1 MIFYLVRHGQTDW
14 NNERRFQGQLDIP
27 MNETGIRQMCDL
39 ADRLVE
45 AGVRVDTMI
54 ASPLDR
60 ARKSAEIIAEKTGF
74 QKEIIF
80 DELLM
85 ERYCGILQG
94 ELWQPGLDLD
104 DPKYKMETIPELCG
118 RAEKVLEKYSFSEDE
133 HVMIVSHGG
142 LLTALKAVLSGYK
155 MDYHNKPS
163 VPVLQGNVLCCVR
176 EAGKEAVFYNL
187 F

>member
-27 MNETGIRQMCDL
+27 MNETGVRQIREL
-39 ADRLVE
+39 ADRIVE
-45 AGVRVDTMI
+45 AGVRFDRML
-54 ASPLDR
+54 ASPLGR

-94 ELWQPGLDLD
+94 EIWHPGLDLD
-104 DPKYKMETIPELCG
+104 DPKYKMETIPEILN
-118 RAEKVLEKYSFSEDE
+118 RAEKVLEKYPFSEDE

-142 LLTALKAVLSGYK
+142 MLTALKAVLAGHK
-155 MDYHNKPS
+155 MDYHDKS
-163 VPVLQGNVLCCVR
+163 APVIQGNVLCCVK
-176 EAGKEAVFYNL
+176 EEGKETVFYNL

>member
-27 MNETGIRQMCDL
+27 LNETGIQQIREL
-39 ADRLVE
+39 ADRIVE
-45 AGVRVDTMI
+45 AGVRFDTML
-54 ASPLDR
+54 ASPLIR

-94 ELWQPGLDLD
+94 EIWHPGLDLD
-104 DPKYKMETIPELCG
+104 DPKYEMETIPELCD
-118 RAEKVLEKYSFSEDE
+118 RAERALGRYTFSDDE
-133 HVMIVSHGG
+133 RIMIVSHGG
-142 LLTALKAVLSGYK
+142 LLTALKAVLSDHK
-155 MDYHNKPS
+155 MDYRNKS
-163 VPVLQGNVLCCVR
+163 VPVIQGNVLCCVK
-176 EAGKEAVFYNL
+176 EKGQEAVLYNL